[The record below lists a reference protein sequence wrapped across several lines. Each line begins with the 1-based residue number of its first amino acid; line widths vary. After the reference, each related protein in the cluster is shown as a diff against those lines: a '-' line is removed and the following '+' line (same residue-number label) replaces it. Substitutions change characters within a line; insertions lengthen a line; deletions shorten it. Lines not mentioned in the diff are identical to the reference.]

1 MGNKLIKSKNKK
13 PTVVVVSGGFDPI
26 HIGHV
31 RMIRAA
37 KKLGDKLIILINNDH
52 WLKKKKG
59 YFFMP
64 EKQRKEIIE
73 AMAGV
78 DKVLLTN
85 HPKNP
90 KDMSVCRELRKI
102 KPQIYV
108 NGGDR
113 TLDNIPE
120 VPVCREIGCRM
131 VFNVGKGGKVQSS
144 SWILAN
150 FLKTTP
156 CWCGSGKKYKRCHG
170 K

>member
-1 MGNKLIKSKNKK
+1 MGNKSIKSKNRK
-13 PTVVVVSGGFDPI
+13 PIVVVVSGGFDPI

-31 RMIRAA
+31 RMFKEA
-37 KKLGDKLIILINNDH
+37 KKLGDKLLVIINNDN
-52 WLKKKKG
+52 WLRKKKG
-59 YFFMP
+59 VVFMP
-64 EKQRKEIIE
+64 EEQRKEIIE
-73 AMAGV
+73 AMTGV

-85 HPKNP
+85 HPKNS
-90 KDMSVCRELRKI
+90 KDMSVCCELRKI
-102 KPQIYV
+102 RPQIYV

-120 VPVCREIGCRM
+120 VATCREIACQM